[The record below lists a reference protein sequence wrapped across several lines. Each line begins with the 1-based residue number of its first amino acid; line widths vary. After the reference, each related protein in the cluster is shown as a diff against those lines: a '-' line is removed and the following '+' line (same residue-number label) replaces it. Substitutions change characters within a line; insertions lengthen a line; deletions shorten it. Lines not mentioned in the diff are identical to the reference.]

1 MSNTTFPTTIDGTLS
16 AEWLSDMTQLL
27 ATNYFGFASY
37 TILVWDHFITFGDE
51 VKYIWFGGSKKTFII
66 CLFFLNRYIV
76 PFGFIMNLHAYLWP
90 GWTPE
95 LCSKFVR
102 FEGALTNIGLGVSA
116 LMMMIR
122 VTAIYGG
129 SRIILGFL
137 FIFFCVSVG
146 INAWLMTAGIAVPH
160 PQGIHGCSMIFSDSV
175 GPWAAASAWMPLLY
189 DTVVLVLTLY
199 KTLRVG
205 KRVSGDVSGG
215 SSIASLLVRDGLM
228 YYSLIF
234 IANLVLIIM
243 IITAPDGLKNIFAQF
258 ELLITVTM
266 MSRITLS
273 LRKNAREDDDD
284 WIGDTYKTGFSAP
297 LNGPA
302 PTQSVAHWTFGMGGP
317 NEDQTRI
324 GGDDIALDDDDDFIS
339 LSDFEGGRPRRQSV
353 VRKEQTI
360 RIDMNPQ
367 NPPPTKDFSRI
378 RWDGKAN

>member
-1 MSNTTFPTTIDGTLS
+1 MSNTTIPALIGNTSTPLF
-16 AEWLSDMTQLL
+16 LSDAVQLL

-66 CLFFLNRYIV
+66 CLFFINRYVV

-90 GWTPE
+90 GWTTE
-95 LCSKFVR
+95 LCHHFVR

-122 VTAIYGG
+122 VVAIYGG
-129 SRIILGFL
+129 SRIIMGFL
-137 FIFFCVSVG
+137 LFFFFIEVG

-160 PQGIHGCSMIFSDSV
+160 PQGLHGCSMIFSAAV

-189 DTVVLVLTLY
+189 DTIVLVLTLY
-199 KTLRVG
+199 KTLKVA

-215 SSIASLLVRDGLM
+215 SSIASLLVRDGLL
-228 YYSLIF
+228 YYSMIF
-234 IANLVLIIM
+234 IANFVLIIM
-243 IITAPDGLKNIFAQF
+243 ISTAPDGLKNIFAQF

-284 WIGDTYKTGFSAP
+284 WIHDNYKTGFSAP
-297 LNGPA
+297 LNPPTG
-302 PTQSVAHWTFGMGGP
+302 TQSVAHWTFGMGGP
-317 NEDQTRI
+317 NEDQGR
-324 GGDDIALDDDDDFIS
+324 GDDAVLDDDDSIS
-339 LSDFEGGRPRRQSV
+339 LADFDGARARRQSV
-353 VRKEQTI
+353 VRREQAI
-360 RIDMNPQ
+360 RIDMNPA
-367 NPPPTKDFSRI
+367 PPAKDFTRI